1 MSEDIKLLSQEDKT
15 LVGEN
20 GLTLSGG
27 QKSRLSLARALYADA
42 DIYLIDDVLSALDA
56 KIVKRV
62 FEKSILQLFEKK
74 KRIVIMVTH
83 QI

>member
-1 MSEDIKLLSQEDKT
+1 MSEDIKLLNQEDKT

-42 DIYLIDDVLSALDA
+42 DIYLIDDVLSALDT

>member
-42 DIYLIDDVLSALDA
+42 DIYLIDDVLSALDT